1 MNNFPY
7 FVKSYQHHLHIFPLK
22 TFFNFHGYLSR
33 FILLFPV
40 KNPFLIELCYFIILS
55 LLGYLGL
62 KFSKPRT
69 HVSPNDLDLFYTSV
83 SASTVSSMAALEM
96 EIFSNFQLI
105 LLTFLM
111 LAGGEVYISMLE
123 LVIATQKFKRN
134 KLSSTL
140 AMEQKSIQIELGL
153 VSIESSK
160 HSHVPNVMVG
170 SFNDRDT
177 RLKYNSL
184 RYLLYIII
192 GYLVLVHLLGSSLVS
207 LYISFIPSARRM
219 LKNKGIK
226 IQTFSFFIIVSS
238 FANCGFVP
246 TNENMIVF
254 KNNSGLL
261 LLIIPHILL
270 GNTLYV
276 PCLRLVIWLMKK
288 VTRRDEFSY
297 LLNNSKEVGYD
308 HLLPSSH
315 HCWLLFVTVLGLNL
329 IQLVMFCS
337 MEWNTKNMEGLN
349 IYQKVVAS
357 MFQVINARHS
367 GESVFDFSSI
377 SSAILV
383 LFIVMMYLPPNTV
396 FLPAWDH
403 ENETK
408 DEKRSLTECLV
419 FSQLSY
425 LVIFIILICITESQS
440 LREDPLNFN
449 VLNITIEVISAYG
462 NVGFTTGY
470 SCTRQVKADAMCK
483 DSYIGFSGKWSSQ
496 GKFILIVVM
505 FFGRLKKFNMN
516 GGKAWHLS

>member
-1 MNNFPY
+1 MTNFPY
-7 FVKSYQHHLHIFPLK
+7 FGKYPHHLPIFPLK
-22 TFFNFHGYLSR
+22 KFFNFHGSLSQL
-33 FILLFPV
+33 ILLFHYV
-40 KNPFLIELCYFIILS
+40 KSPFLIELCYFIIIS

-69 HVSPNDLDLFYTSV
+69 HVIHKDLDLFYTSV

-111 LAGGEVYISMLE
+111 LAGGEAYISMLE
-123 LVIATQKFKRN
+123 LVIATQNFKRN
-134 KLSSTL
+134 KLTSTL
-140 AMEQKSIQIELGL
+140 AMEQKPIQVELGL
-153 VSIESSK
+153 VSIENNK
-160 HSHVPNVMVG
+160 HSHECDIDHVPNVMVG
-170 SFNDRDT
+170 YFNDRDT

-184 RYLLYIII
+184 RYLLYVII
-192 GYLVLVHLLGSSLVS
+192 GYLVVVHLVGSSLVS
-207 LYISFIPSARRM
+207 LYISFIPSARQI
-219 LKNKGIK
+219 LKPKGIE

-308 HLLPSSH
+308 HLIPSSH
-315 HCWLLFVTVLGLNL
+315 HCWLLAVTVLGLNL
-329 IQLVMFCS
+329 IQFVMFCS
-337 MEWNTKNMEGLN
+337 MEWNSKNMEGLN
-349 IYQKVVAS
+349 MYQKVVAS

-367 GESVFDFSSI
+367 GESVFDLSSI

-383 LFIVMMYLPPNTV
+383 LFIVM
-396 FLPAWDH
+396 
-403 ENETK
+403 
-408 DEKRSLTECLV
+408 
-419 FSQLSY
+419 
-425 LVIFIILICITESQS
+425 I
-440 LREDPLNFN
+440 
-449 VLNITIEVISAYG
+449 AYG

-470 SCTRQVKADAMCK
+470 SCRRQVKADGMCK

-516 GGKAWHLS
+516 GGKA